1 MAIREQSESNQRA
14 IREQSESNQRAVR
27 GTPRHSGTTT
37 YPRRSAL
44 IACNH
49 RSSQA
54 ITGNHRQAQTSTYNH
69 IQSQAIIFNHMQST
83 CNHKHSPVLDDP
95 PSKHIVPN
103 ERYELG
109 PRTEPRTGNRL
120 IKATPTLRQGSGT
133 RHQMSSEVI
142 RGHHRSS
149 EAIRGHQRQSK
160 AINGHQRASEV
171 IRGNHL
177 RKRRRLIRTDDR

>member
-14 IREQSESNQRAVR
+14 IREQSESSQ
-27 GTPRHSGTTT
+27 RHSE
-37 YPRRSAL
+37 AL
-44 IACNH
+44 RDH
-49 RSSQA
+49 HLSSTIRLDCMQSQI
-54 ITGNHRQAQTSTYNH
+54 ITGNHRQSPTSTYNH

-142 RGHHRSS
+142 SGHQRQS
-149 EAIRGHQRQSK
+149 EVIRGHQRPS
-160 AINGHQRASEV
+160 
-171 IRGNHL
+171 
-177 RKRRRLIRTDDR
+177 